1 MKITI
6 HDVDK
11 YYLKNNHAWLACGFH
26 CVKVSSWLYNDDD
39 NDNDDK
45 MKMITIEFEMILI
58 IMTKANMPGSL
69 VGSAL
74 ASVSKLPVDSIMMVM
89 INMNQYEIN

>member
-1 MKITI
+1 
-6 HDVDK
+6 
-11 YYLKNNHAWLACGFH
+11 
-26 CVKVSSWLYNDDD
+26 
-39 NDNDDK
+39 
-45 MKMITIEFEMILI
+45 
-58 IMTKANMPGSL
+58 MTKANMLGSL